1 MGVLGLRLIFNLLHL
16 ARGDKR
22 QCSLIA
28 SKGKMSQPV
37 TGGICFLG
45 TEGVSQ
51 QHVHFTQ
58 LLPLLP
64 RTLEIFVRQQVS
76 NFI

>member
-1 MGVLGLRLIFNLLHL
+1 
-16 ARGDKR
+16 
-22 QCSLIA
+22 
-28 SKGKMSQPV
+28 MSQPV